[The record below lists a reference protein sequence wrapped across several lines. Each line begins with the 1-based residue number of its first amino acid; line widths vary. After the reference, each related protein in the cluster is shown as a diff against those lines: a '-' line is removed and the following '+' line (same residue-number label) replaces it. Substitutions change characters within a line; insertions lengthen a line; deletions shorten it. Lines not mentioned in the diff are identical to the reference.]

1 MPAVFTGD
9 ENLKIDAAMLLL
21 LLLLLLFQERT
32 IPGNQKKLL
41 KLGKGGA
48 HLRSMA
54 RRFGFEKKN
63 KRKKMK
69 KKNRKAKINK
79 MAAGRGFFFVFWFF
93 FNGDG
98 SSPSFDAVDD
108 GILLLLSLALLHF
121 SSFCFGCVSLD
132 YRSYELR
139 RETLK
144 TAADGLSL
152 WNCRPYNFLNG

>member
-9 ENLKIDAAMLLL
+9 ENLKIDAAMLL

-79 MAAGRGFFFVFWFF
+79 MAAGRGFFFVF
-93 FNGDG
+93 
-98 SSPSFDAVDD
+98 
-108 GILLLLSLALLHF
+108 
-121 SSFCFGCVSLD
+121 
-132 YRSYELR
+132 
-139 RETLK
+139 
-144 TAADGLSL
+144 
-152 WNCRPYNFLNG
+152 